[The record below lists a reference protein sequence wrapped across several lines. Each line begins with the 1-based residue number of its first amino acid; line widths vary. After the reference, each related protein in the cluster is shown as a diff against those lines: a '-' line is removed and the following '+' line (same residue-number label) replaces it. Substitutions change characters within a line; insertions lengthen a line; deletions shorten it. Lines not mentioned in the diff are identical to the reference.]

1 MFDGGGATEAIAA
14 GIAERPAGEDDEGL
28 RVAAEVAVP
37 AALVRECRFQRM
49 RELVDEFIV
58 DLELDEGPD
67 ARLTGGDV
75 SERPTWPTLLL

>member
-37 AALVRECRFQRM
+37 AALALKRGVPPNAGSVAWPAPVERM
-49 RELVDEFIV
+49 AST
-58 DLELDEGPD
+58 
-67 ARLTGGDV
+67 ARKAV
-75 SERPTWPTLLL
+75 AE